1 MKFRI
6 ATVLA
11 LCFFLLSIGSAE
23 ELSTR
28 LTDDAFWKL
37 VSDFSE
43 PSGKFPSD
51 NFASNEL
58 AIQRI
63 LPDLVRGRKASG
75 AYLGV
80 GPEQNFT
87 YIVALKPKIS
97 FIIDI
102 RRQNM
107 IEHLMYKALIEMSAN
122 RADFLSRLFSRPRPA
137 DIGKAA
143 TVTSLFEAYHDVQPD
158 QKLFE
163 DTYAAVLSHL
173 VKDHNFAL
181 TQDDQNVVGYIM
193 RAFFLGGPYLGY
205 AGPPAQRLVAARI
218 LPTYEELMIDTDSDG
233 RQQSFLATEENFL
246 TLQEIEKNNLIVPIV
261 GDFAGPA
268 ALHSVADYLKKHGA
282 VVSALY
288 TSNVEQYLFMSEDW
302 KGFYKNVSA
311 LPLDSKSVFIRP
323 LINTGDVR
331 VGPGPYSAS
340 PQFRTGFHFDTLLF
354 PIRDLVSAFD
364 SGMIQTYY
372 DVIAIRN

>member
-1 MKFRI
+1 MKLRI
-6 ATVLA
+6 ATVFA
-11 LCFFLLSIGSAE
+11 LCFFLSIGSAE

-28 LTDDAFWKL
+28 LTDAAFWKL
-37 VSDFSE
+37 VTDFSE
-43 PSGKFPSD
+43 PSGRFPSD

-58 AIQRI
+58 AIQKI
-63 LPDLVRGRKASG
+63 LPDLVRGRKAAG

-107 IEHLMYKALIEMSAN
+107 VEHLMYKALFEMSAD

-137 DIGKAA
+137 DIGRSL
-143 TVTSLFEAYHDVQPD
+143 TVTALFEAYREVEPD

-163 DTYAAVLSHL
+163 DTYAAVLNHL
-173 VKDHNFAL
+173 TKDHGFAL
-181 TQDDQNVVGYIM
+181 TQDDQNVLGYIL
-193 RAFFLGGPYLGY
+193 RAFYIGGPNLGY
-205 AGPPAQRLVAARI
+205 AGPPPGRPTAPRI
-218 LPTYEELMIDTDSDG
+218 LPTFEELMIDTDQDG

-261 GDFAGPA
+261 GDFAGPTA
-268 ALHSVADYLKKHGA
+268 FHSVGDYLKKHSA

-302 KGFYKNVSA
+302 KGFYKNVST
-311 LPLDSKSVFIRP
+311 LPLDAKSVFIRP
-323 LINTGDVR
+323 LINTGDIR

-340 PQFRTGFHFDTLLF
+340 PQFRTGFHFDTLIF
-354 PIRDLVSAFD
+354 PIKNLLTAFEAG
-364 SGMIQTYY
+364 SIQTYY
-372 DVIAIRN
+372 DAIAIRN

>member
-6 ATVLA
+6 AIVLA
-11 LCFFLLSIGSAE
+11 LCFFLSIGSAE

-37 VSDFSE
+37 VTEFSE
-43 PSGKFPSD
+43 SGGRFPSD

-63 LPDLVRGRKASG
+63 LPELARGRKASG

-87 YIVALKPKIS
+87 YIVALKPKIA

-107 IEHLMYKALIEMSAN
+107 IEHLMYKAMIEMSTD
-122 RADFLSRLFSRPRPA
+122 RGEFLSRLFSRPRPEG
-137 DIGKAA
+137 IGKTA
-143 TVTSLFEAYHDVQPD
+143 TVTELFNAYHDVQPD
-158 QKLFE
+158 QILFQMNLE
-163 DTYAAVLSHL
+163 AVLNHL
-173 VKDHNFAL
+173 SKDHGFTLAPE
-181 TQDDQNVVGYIM
+181 DQNVLAYIM
-193 RAFFLGGPYLGY
+193 RAFAAGGPSLGY
-205 AGPPAQRLVAARI
+205 AGPQPQQPVAPRI
-218 LPTYEELMIDTDSDG
+218 LPTYEELMVDTDAEG
-233 RQQSFLATEENFL
+233 RQQSYLATEENFL
-246 TLQEIEKNNLIVPIV
+246 TLQEFEKNNLIVPIV
-261 GDFAGPA
+261 GDFAGSSA
-268 ALHSVADYLKKHGA
+268 FHSVGDYLRKHGA

-302 KGFYKNVSA
+302 KAFYKNVST

-323 LINTGDVR
+323 LINTGDIR

-340 PQFRTGFHFDTLLF
+340 PQFRTGFHFDTFLF
-354 PIRDLVSAFD
+354 PIRDLVTAFD
-364 SGMIQTYY
+364 GGMIETYY
-372 DVIAIRN
+372 DVIASHN